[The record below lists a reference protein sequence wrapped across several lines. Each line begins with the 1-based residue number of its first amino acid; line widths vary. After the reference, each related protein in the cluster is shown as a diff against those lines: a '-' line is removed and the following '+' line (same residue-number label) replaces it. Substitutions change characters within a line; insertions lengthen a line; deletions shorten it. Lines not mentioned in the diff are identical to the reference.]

1 VSIAILY
8 VLLVTAVCAL
18 LAAGIGFY
26 LRVRRLSR
34 ASSTQFMRAM
44 KEEED
49 PRLAEQASSKSK

>member
-1 VSIAILY
+1 VSITILY

-18 LAAGIGFY
+18 LAAGIGFL

-44 KEEED
+44 KEEEA
-49 PRLAEQASSKSK
+49 RVAETTSNKTE